1 MVMAKSQSPGDF
13 RNVVLARL
21 SPEHLESVRPHL
33 HSVDLAVKQGIYE
46 PNQPIKH
53 AYFVENGMISVVS
66 IMQDG
71 KSIEV
76 GTIGR
81 EGIAGAVVLLGAK
94 TVPHQYYVQI
104 AGHGHRVD
112 VDVLKGIA
120 KQDDEFRDVLLR
132 SQVAFHTQTMQS
144 AACNG
149 LHSVTQRCCR
159 WLLMSQDRINGDDV
173 PLTHEFLSL
182 MLGVRRASV
191 TDVLKP
197 LQEHGWIKS
206 RQGEITILDRKGL
219 ESGSCE
225 CYGIVSEQQK
235 QLLK

>member
-1 MVMAKSQSPGDF
+1 MVMAKSQLRGDYQ
-13 RNVVLARL
+13 NLVLVRL
-21 SPEHLESVRPHL
+21 SPEQLEKLRAHLRPI
-33 HSVDLAVKQGIYE
+33 DLSLKQMIYQ
-46 PNQPIKH
+46 PNQPIKE

-66 IMQDG
+66 IMADG

-81 EGIAGAVVLLGAK
+81 ESVAGAVVILGAK

-104 AGHGHRVD
+104 PGHGHRVD
-112 VDVLKGIA
+112 ADLLKEVA
-120 KQDDEFRDVLLR
+120 KHDGEFRELLCR
-132 SQVAFHTQTMQS
+132 SQLAFHTQAMQS

-149 LHSVTQRCCR
+149 LHSLTQRCCR
-159 WLLMSQDRINGDDV
+159 WLLMSQDRVNGDDV
-173 PLTHEFLSL
+173 PLTHEFLAL

-197 LQEHGWIKS
+197 IQDRGWIGS
-206 RQGEITILDRKGL
+206 NRGNIVVLDRKGL

-225 CYGIVSEQQK
+225 CYGIIAEQQK
-235 QLLK
+235 QLLG

>member
-1 MVMAKSQSPGDF
+1 MVMAKSQSLGAF

-21 SPEHLESVRPHL
+21 SPERLEKLRPHL
-33 HSVDLAVKQGIYE
+33 RLIELEVKQGIYE
-46 PNQPIKH
+46 PNQPIMH
-53 AYFVENGMISVVS
+53 AYFVETGMISVVS
-66 IMQDG
+66 TMKDG

-81 EGIAGAVVLLGAK
+81 EGVAGAVVILGAE

-104 AGHGHRVD
+104 PGHGHRVD
-112 VDVLKGIA
+112 AAVLKDIA
-120 KQDDEFRDVLLR
+120 KQDDDFRDLLCR

-173 PLTHEFLSL
+173 PLTHEFLGL

-191 TDVLKP
+191 SDVLKP
-197 LQEHGWIKS
+197 IQDRGWIQS
-206 RQGEITILDRKGL
+206 NRGTITITDRKGL
-219 ESGSCE
+219 ESGCCE
-225 CYGIVSEQQK
+225 CYGIITEEQK